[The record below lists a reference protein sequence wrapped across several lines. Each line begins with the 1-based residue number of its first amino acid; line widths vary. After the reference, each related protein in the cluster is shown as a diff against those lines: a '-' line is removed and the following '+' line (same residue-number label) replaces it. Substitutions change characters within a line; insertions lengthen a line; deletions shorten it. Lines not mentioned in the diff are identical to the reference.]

1 MNPFMGCMREM
12 NINGLDL
19 ISSLR
24 SNGRTAIYNNTGK
37 DTSDYYI
44 DRDCN
49 AVSSKVFT
57 AVIVTCGHKKITNK
71 SIVIYWI
78 GNCYHLC
85 NVVFVGGIIGSND
98 TQACLDIVTERQIKT
113 ITLTEASG
121 MWTILYFIYYQ
132 IITLYIICFTN
143 CYWLNIHKFTIHW
156 IAMSK

>member
-1 MNPFMGCMREM
+1 MFRFQQSYTLSYLIIPYHTLSYLIIPYLGLDAGLAPMNPFMGCMREM

-19 ISSLR
+19 ISSLG

-85 NVVFVGGIIGSND
+85 NVVFVGRNYWVKWHAGISGYRYWTSN
-98 TQACLDIVTERQIKT
+98 
-113 ITLTEASG
+113 
-121 MWTILYFIYYQ
+121 
-132 IITLYIICFTN
+132 
-143 CYWLNIHKFTIHW
+143 
-156 IAMSK
+156 